1 MMMNGSKGVT
11 IVEVLLAVAISAIG
25 FAAVFALQISSVQGN
40 ISARE
45 VASAV
50 NLAEN
55 TADMFQRESYK
66 WIEATPPG
74 PYLNQ
79 EVDTW
84 HSLTPEP
91 VDHNGRVSR
100 KTDGEKGSLLTRQRF
115 CIHYMVKPLSGAY
128 GGLLNGRIRV
138 VWPYATFAETDL
150 AEACRQEN
158 LADFQPTVGEWYS
171 LTIPMVVRA
180 GGGS

>member
-1 MMMNGSKGVT
+1 MRQPKGVT

-45 VASAV
+45 VASGV

-55 TADMFQRESYK
+55 TADMLQRESYK
-66 WIEATPPG
+66 WVDVSPPE

-79 EVDTW
+79 EANKW
-84 HSLTPEP
+84 HSLTPKP
-91 VDHNGRVSR
+91 VDHNGRVS
-100 KTDGEKGSLLTRQRF
+100 KAVDGEKGSLLRRQRF

-128 GGLLNGRIRV
+128 GGLISGRVRV
-138 VWPYATFAETDL
+138 VWPYATFSDAALD
-150 AEACRQEN
+150 AACRQDN

-171 LTIPMVVRA
+171 LTLPFVVRA